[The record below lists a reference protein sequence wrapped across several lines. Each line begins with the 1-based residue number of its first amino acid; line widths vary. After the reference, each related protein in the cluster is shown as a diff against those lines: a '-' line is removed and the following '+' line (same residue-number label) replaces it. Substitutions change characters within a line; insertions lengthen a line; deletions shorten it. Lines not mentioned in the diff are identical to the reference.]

1 MSVWELHQAD
11 LRTLMHLMGYEDSFG
26 VRSLRDMKESVDWP
40 ICWDT
45 AHFLCEQYIEAWGS
59 NTDIQDALQYIEIG
73 RHEE

>member
-11 LRTLMHLMGYEDSFG
+11 LRTLMHLMGYEDSFSAS
-26 VRSLRDMKESVDWP
+26 SLRDMKNSVDWP

-45 AHFLCEQYIEAWGS
+45 AQFLCEQYIEAWGS
-59 NTDIQDALQYIEIG
+59 NTDIYNSLEYISHG